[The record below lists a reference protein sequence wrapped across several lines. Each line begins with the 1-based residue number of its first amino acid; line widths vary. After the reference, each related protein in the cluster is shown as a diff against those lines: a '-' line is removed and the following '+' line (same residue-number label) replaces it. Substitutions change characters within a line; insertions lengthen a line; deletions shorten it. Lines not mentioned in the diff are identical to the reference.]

1 MLQEIEIGKLVPNDY
16 NPPNR
21 ATRNIESLSSS
32 LKGDGQIS
40 TITVRPF
47 DGKFEIVD
55 GTRRFESAK
64 KAGLKKMLCNVMELS
79 RDEAE
84 IYNYIA
90 NKETEIETPMDE
102 AWRFFRMLDLEEQ
115 SLYTTMDP
123 GGGPADVKLIPTKK
137 NREVQILADRLGIAP
152 TKIDDRLPLMALPEK
167 FVKLL
172 DGRDMTITS
181 AQELARLRLLEDK
194 AWAQKEMAAAWNKCG
209 DRPADLKF
217 SIDATLKDYRDMKEM
232 ANKNLEKF
240 EEKAIERFSNLR
252 MAFGNVK
259 DLLTGFR
266 DGLPDE
272 LRENF
277 KDAFA
282 TWEETNLPDD
292 YKEVGDDWD
301 WPKTL
306 FQEADKISAK
316 LHQDNT
322 YREHVSKLQGNQN
335 DMEINRGYVAEH
347 EHCRYCQTE
356 ITVDRMDVIIKGII
370 EDING
375 LKAKD
380 GARVEALR
388 INQRLSDALR
398 DEWNYYSAAR
408 KSLDKAIEAKKEA
421 MRIAAEKTKGDGS

>member
-21 ATRNIESLSSS
+21 ATRNIDSLSSS

-40 TITVRPF
+40 TITVRPL

-64 KAGLKKMLCNVMELS
+64 KAGLKKMLCNVLELS
-79 RDEAE
+79 RDEAMD
-84 IYNYIA
+84 YNYIA
-90 NKETEIETPMDE
+90 NKETEPDSAMDE
-102 AWRFFRMLDLEEQ
+102 AWRFFERLGLSEESIYTPSTAEAVQPLPGKQNQRVQDLA
-115 SLYTTMDP
+115 S
-123 GGGPADVKLIPTKK
+123 
-137 NREVQILADRLGIAP
+137 RLGISP
-152 TKIDDRLPLMALPEK
+152 NLIEIRLPLMALPPK
-167 FVKLL
+167 IVQLL
-172 DGRDMTITS
+172 DGGDMIISS
-181 AQELARLRLLEDK
+181 AQEIARLRLLEDK
-194 AWAQKEMAAAWNKCG
+194 KWAHKEMAAAWKKCG